1 MEQIKYFEQ
10 FLNERELPDSQGEVL
25 VILGAPGSGK
35 GTLAKVL
42 KDDYGINHIS
52 TGDLIRK
59 SDDDELKK
67 IIASGDLVPDSM
79 IVKIL
84 VSELEKMDPSEGVIF
99 DGFPRTIKQA
109 KKLDSILGKMGL
121 GLNHAIF
128 LDLDE
133 KIAKERIKER
143 AKKEDRKDD
152 SSDEVIENRFNEYH
166 DKTFPLVDF
175 YKRSRKLLKIDAEGG
190 KDSVRDILNK
200 KKKDDN
206 TRRIILRDIFDSLIN
221 YLKNS
226 GKAEIRNVKDFET
239 NEMSYL
245 LNLYLE
251 SDNIYADFY
260 EILENNGIVLDRHEI
275 DSKNSLYV
283 ANFGKIML
291 SNLNLDSICF
301 LELKIT
307 GKYFSTLRITL
318 KAEDISYRVYDTNY
332 FYLKFWVFDGIN
344 FSNHDIQIRTQ
355 DRNKNKMRVDL
366 NNGYFF
372 NIVFDKMGEVVET
385 NISKKRG
392 AKQNP

>member
-1 MEQIKYFEQ
+1 MKQIKYFKQ

-42 KDDYGINHIS
+42 KEDYGINHIS

-59 SDDDELKK
+59 SDNVELKK

-190 KDSVRDILNK
+190 KDKVLSKVVEKLGLTK
-200 KKKDDN
+200 KKK
-206 TRRIILRDIFDSLIN
+206 
-221 YLKNS
+221 
-226 GKAEIRNVKDFET
+226 
-239 NEMSYL
+239 
-245 LNLYLE
+245 
-251 SDNIYADFY
+251 
-260 EILENNGIVLDRHEI
+260 
-275 DSKNSLYV
+275 
-283 ANFGKIML
+283 
-291 SNLNLDSICF
+291 
-301 LELKIT
+301 
-307 GKYFSTLRITL
+307 
-318 KAEDISYRVYDTNY
+318 
-332 FYLKFWVFDGIN
+332 
-344 FSNHDIQIRTQ
+344 
-355 DRNKNKMRVDL
+355 
-366 NNGYFF
+366 
-372 NIVFDKMGEVVET
+372 
-385 NISKKRG
+385 
-392 AKQNP
+392 